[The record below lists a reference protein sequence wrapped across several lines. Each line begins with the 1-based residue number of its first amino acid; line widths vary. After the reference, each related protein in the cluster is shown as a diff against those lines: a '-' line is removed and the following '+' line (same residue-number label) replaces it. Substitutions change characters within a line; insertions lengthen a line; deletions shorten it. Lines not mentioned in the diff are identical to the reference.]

1 MIYLNNAATSFPK
14 PESVIQAVT
23 DYNRGL
29 PFHAMRSGFSAQTKD
44 IVSDVREKL
53 RHLLNAE
60 RPDQIIL
67 TSGATHS
74 LNLIIRGVLE
84 KNDHVVTTWTEHN
97 SVLRLL
103 KTLEKK
109 EFIHLSLV
117 ECDKKGLVRPERISS
132 ALRDDTKAVIV
143 NHCSNVTGAVQ
154 DLKKIGTLI
163 SAQDAFFIVDGSQS
177 AGHMD
182 IDIKEAKVDAF
193 AFTGHKGLFGMQ
205 GTGGIYI
212 GDRITPEPLMIG
224 GTGVNSDYLY
234 QPPGKP
240 SYYEAGTPNMPGII
254 SLDAGVSFVLQEGV
268 QAVQNKKKFLKD
280 IVLEAF
286 LDHPQILVYG
296 GETKEDFDSRS
307 AIISFNIRGFSPSD
321 TGYILEHAFEIICRS
336 GLHCAPLIHQALG
349 SYPEGSV
356 RVSFSQFNSQKD
368 AEALISAVFKI
379 AKGRKFQ

>member
-14 PESVIQAVT
+14 PESVIQAVN

-29 PFHAMRSGFSAQTKD
+29 PFHAMRSDFSDRTKD

-53 RHLLNAE
+53 RHLFNAE
-60 RPDQIIL
+60 CPDQIIL

-84 KNDHVVTTWTEHN
+84 KSDHVVTSWTEHN

-109 EFIHLSLV
+109 GFIQLSLV
-117 ECDKKGLVRPERISS
+117 ECDKRGVVRPEQISS

-163 SAQDAFFIVDGSQS
+163 SGRDVFFIVDGSQS

-224 GTGVNSDYLY
+224 GTGVKSDYLY
-234 QPPGKP
+234 QPTGKP
-240 SYYEAGTPNMPGII
+240 AYYEAGTPNMPGIV
-254 SLDAGVSFVLQEGV
+254 SLDAGVSFVLQEGM
-268 QAVQNKKKFLKD
+268 QAAQNKKKFLKD

-307 AIISFNIRGFSPSD
+307 SIISFNIRGFSPSD
-321 TGYILEHAFEIICRS
+321 TGYILEHGFEIICRS

-356 RVSFSQFNSQKD
+356 RVSFSQFNCQED
-368 AEALISAVFKI
+368 AEALISAVFTI
-379 AKGRKFQ
+379 AKGRKRQ